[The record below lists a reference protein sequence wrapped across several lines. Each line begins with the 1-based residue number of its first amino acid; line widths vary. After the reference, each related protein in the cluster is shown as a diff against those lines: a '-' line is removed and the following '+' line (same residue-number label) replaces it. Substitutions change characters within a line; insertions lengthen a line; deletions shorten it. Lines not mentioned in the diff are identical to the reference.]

1 MSTLQLIA
9 LLIIV
14 ATLIGVAIGRW
25 PWLRMNRAT
34 IALTGATA
42 LIAIGAIPLEAAYA
56 ALDLDTL
63 TLLFAMMIINYNLRR
78 AGFFQIVADR
88 VIHHAHT
95 SRQLLAYVI
104 VASGVLSAIF
114 LNDTI
119 VLVFTPLVLDLCLA
133 LNVRPIPYLVALVTA
148 ANIGS
153 VATIIGNPQN
163 MLIGVASGI
172 SFNSFTLYLAPVALA
187 GLLVIWLVVMLVFRR
202 DFGGRLVKEPS
213 VRLRTESA
221 LLRKSIFATAVMLAG
236 FILGFP
242 IPLAALVGAA
252 ILLISRRL
260 EPEAVFREIDLSL
273 LVFFGGLFIVTGAIE
288 SVGLSDQ
295 LFRVARPLAE
305 QGVAALSLVAV
316 MLSNLVSNVPA
327 VLLFRPYI
335 PEFPNP
341 TQAWLTL
348 AMSTTLAGNLTLLG
362 SVANLIVAE
371 IAYRRDVN
379 LSFTEYLKAGPLIT
393 VLSLSLGIVWLTL
406 VFAR

>member
-1 MSTLQLIA
+1 MTFLQMLSSA
-9 LLIIV
+9 VIV

-42 LIAIGAIPLEAAYA
+42 LIAIGAIPLEEAYA
-56 ALDLDTL
+56 SLDLDTL

-95 SRQLLAYVI
+95 PRQLLAYII

-119 VLVFTPLVLDLCLA
+119 VIVFTPLVIDLSLA
-133 LNVRPIPYLVALVTA
+133 LNQRPIPYLIALVTA

-172 SFNSFTLYLAPVALA
+172 SFNTFTAYLAPVALM
-187 GLLVIWLVVMLVFRR
+187 GLLVIWVVVMLVFWN
-202 DFGGRLVKEPS
+202 DFRGRLVKAPL
-213 VRLRTESA
+213 VRAHTEQP
-221 LLRKSIFATAVMLAG
+221 LLRKSLIATTVMLIGFVAG
-236 FILGFP
+236 LP
-242 IPLAALVGAA
+242 IPLAALVGAT
-252 ILLISRRL
+252 ILLISRRR

-288 SVGLSDQ
+288 SVGLSER
-295 LFRVARPLAE
+295 LFSVAQPLAE
-305 QGVAALSLVAV
+305 RGVAALSLVAAV
-316 MLSNLVSNVPA
+316 LSNLVSNVPA

-348 AMSTTLAGNLTLLG
+348 AMSTTMAGNLTLLG

-371 IAYRRDVN
+371 IAFRRNVN

-393 VLSLSLGIVWLTL
+393 AISLAIGILWLTF
-406 VFAR
+406 VFA